1 MTMLSILTFSVLII
15 LVTRQEETILKDLG
29 YLGKIVGM
37 KGFTKLT
44 AICLAIQL
52 FAEMNMKVIHRVNT
66 C

>member
-15 LVTRQEETILKDLG
+15 LVTRQEETILKDLS

-37 KGFTKLT
+37 KDFTKLT

-52 FAEMNMKVIHRVNT
+52 FAEMNIKVIQ
-66 C
+66 

>member
-29 YLGKIVGM
+29 YLGKVVGM
-37 KGFTKLT
+37 KDFTKLT

-52 FAEMNMKVIHRVNT
+52 FAEMNIKVIQ
-66 C
+66 

>member
-52 FAEMNMKVIHRVNT
+52 FAEMNIKVIQ
-66 C
+66 